1 MKEFLEEQ
9 AARINRPEFIGEDPV
24 QFPRRFEDLRDIEI
38 VSFLASMIAWGKRT
52 MICNNAEKMLTLMGH
67 DPYHYV
73 MDEGYLD
80 LDPSMNLHRTFFA
93 RDFCHFLTGLREIY
107 RRYGS
112 VDGFSAAVK
121 AAEDP
126 APAWK
131 LVEEMQKIITDAN
144 GGVASKRGLPNNLK
158 TTALKRVNMALRWLV
173 RDDGIVDMGVWKSIP
188 KSKLYIPLDVH
199 VGNTARDL
207 GLLTRRQDDRKA
219 VDELTAKLLEYRPE
233 DPCYYDYALFGIG
246 IEGKNAQCTMH
257 NKI

>member
-1 MKEFLEEQ
+1 MKEFLDQQ
-9 AARINRPEFIGEDPV
+9 AFLINRPEFISDDPV

-52 MICNNAEKMLTLMGH
+52 MICRNADRLLTLMAH

-80 LDPSMNLHRTFFA
+80 LNPDVNIHRTFFA
-93 RDFCHFLTGLREIY
+93 RDLRHFLTGLRKIY
-107 RRYGS
+107 LRFGS
-112 VDGFSAAVK
+112 IDAFCASVNAA
-121 AAEDP
+121 DDY

-131 LVEEMQKIITDAN
+131 LVEEMNKIITDAN
-144 GGVASKRGLPNNLK
+144 GGESSKRGLPNNLK

-207 GLLTRRQDDRKA
+207 GLLIRKQDDRKA
-219 VDELTAKLLEYRPE
+219 VEELTAKLREYRPD
-233 DPCYYDYALFGIG
+233 DPVYYDYALFGIG
-246 IEGKNAQCTMH
+246 VTGKM
-257 NKI
+257 KF